1 MNQSSPIKQ
10 ATPSAPVL
18 QAIRNAASRT
28 GVDFDYLVDQARLES
43 GFREDAKAS
52 TSSATGLYQFLN
64 QTWLATVKAH
74 GANHGLGWAAAAI
87 EPRGNGSFTVT
98 DPAMRAAILGLRNQ
112 PEAAAAMAGEFAA
125 DNRDYLA
132 ERLGRAAEPVDLY
145 LAHFLGAAGAG
156 RFLQAWQAD
165 PSTPAAAL
173 FPEAAA
179 ANRSIFYG
187 PGGTQRSLGDIR
199 ARFAAKLDAGQDY
212 SAPTANQPV
221 ATASNSISFSTRKAE
236 LRRIEAM
243 PERLSID
250 FARNA
255 YQRLASLGGGRA

>member
-10 ATPSAPVL
+10 ATPSTPVL

-43 GFREDAKAS
+43 GFREDAKAR

-74 GANHGLGWAAAAI
+74 GAEHGLGWAAAAI
-87 EPRGNGSFTVT
+87 EPRSDGSFAVA
-98 DPAMRAAILGLRNQ
+98 DPEMRSAILDLRSQ

-132 ERLGRAAEPVDLY
+132 ERLGRAPEPVDLY
-145 LAHFLGAAGAG
+145 LAHFLGAGGAG
-156 RFLQAWQAD
+156 RFLQEWQAD
-165 PSTPAAAL
+165 PSAPAAPL

-187 PGGTQRSLGDIR
+187 SEGARSLQDIR
-199 ARFAAKLDAGQDY
+199 TRFAAKLDAGGSY
-212 SAPTANQPV
+212 APPPATQSIVTAR
-221 ATASNSISFSTRKAE
+221 ASINTRKAE
-236 LRRIEAM
+236 LREMQAM
-243 PERLSID
+243 PEKLSID

-255 YQRLASLGGGRA
+255 YRQLASLGGGRA